1 MANPKED
8 QGERLTERIVVLVKP
23 KFKAKYD
30 AYCAAIGENQSEH
43 IRSAW
48 EGELALYEA
57 AKA

>member
-8 QGERLTERIVVLVKP
+8 QGERLTERIVVLVRP
-23 KFKAKYD
+23 KFKAAYD

-48 EGELALYEA
+48 EGELALYDA
-57 AKA
+57 AKK